1 MPIDLD
7 FLLAECGVR
16 QLHARY
22 TDAVWRLDF
31 DAFGLCFAADC
42 EWRIDGV
49 VLRGREEI
57 VAHNRRLFS
66 THFQRLFLTLRT
78 PILEVG
84 RGAEKGTAWGRTYFS
99 GQNVMADGTG
109 FSPLG
114 VYHER
119 FVDEG
124 DQWRLKWRLFQSLYS
139 GQADMSGSL
148 HNPPDYG
155 APPAMPPHDAEL
167 ISATGLVASVKLP
180 D

>member
-1 MPIDLD
+1 MAIDLE

-22 TDAVWRLDF
+22 CDAVWRQDF
-31 DAFGLCFAADC
+31 GAFGNCFALDC

-49 VLRGREEI
+49 ILRGREAI
-57 VAHNRRLFS
+57 VEHNRRLFAK
-66 THFQRLFLTLRT
+66 HFKRLYLTLRT

-84 RGAEKGTAWGRTYFS
+84 RGAERGNASGRTYFS
-99 GQNVMADGTG
+99 GQNVMADGSG
-109 FSPLG
+109 FAPLG

-139 GQADMSGSL
+139 GGADMAGKL
-148 HNPPDYG
+148 HDQQDYG
-155 APPAMPPHDAEL
+155 APPAMPPSDAETL
-167 ISATGLVASVKLP
+167 SATGLVASVLQP
-180 D
+180 